1 METNQNNTTNF
12 NLDQLVKG
20 LQKEDTR
27 NLKMTSN
34 FTILMWVLAP
44 FYLVLAIL
52 GIIIDNPPIEQI
64 GFIFFSLGFLAFGF
78 LFKSLNLDYKSID
91 YGISTIEMLRNA
103 AKRYKLWQLKTYL
116 IIIPVGLISV
126 AASLTIQKG
135 IPHSDLTMRLLI
147 VFSGYILLNIV
158 GFFIGYLIWRKRQK
172 PLRDKALPLLAEIEK

>member
-1 METNQNNTTNF
+1 MEANQNNKTNF
-12 NLDQLVKG
+12 DLDQLVKG
-20 LQKEDTR
+20 LEKEDSR

-44 FYLVLAIL
+44 FYFVLAIF
-52 GIIIDNPPIEQI
+52 GIIIDNPLIDQI

-78 LFKSLNLDYKSID
+78 LFKSFQFDYKSVD
-91 YGISTIEMLRNA
+91 YGIPTIEMLRNA

-116 IIIPVGLISV
+116 IIIPVSLISV

-135 IPHSDLTMRLLI
+135 IPHPDLTMRLLI

-172 PLRDKALPLLAEIEK
+172 PLRDKALQLLTDIEK